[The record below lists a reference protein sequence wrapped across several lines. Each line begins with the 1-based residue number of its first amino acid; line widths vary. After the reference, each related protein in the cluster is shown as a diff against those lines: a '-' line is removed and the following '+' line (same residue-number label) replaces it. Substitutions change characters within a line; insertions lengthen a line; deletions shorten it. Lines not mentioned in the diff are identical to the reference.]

1 MKIRVFE
8 ICCSLKPEK
17 WQMQRTSVVN
27 TGMRLIKVKVKST
40 SQSQHGIHGIHYA
53 PPTEGG
59 GHIVFGVDPVGVC
72 VRVASFRR
80 NIF

>member
-27 TGMRLIKVKVKST
+27 KGMRLIKVKVKST
-40 SQSQHGIHGIHYA
+40 SQSQHGIHYA
-53 PPTEGG
+53 PQPKVAD
-59 GHIVFGVDPVGVC
+59 ILFL
-72 VRVASFRR
+72 VRILSASSSASA
-80 NIF
+80 